1 MSEDGPR
8 DAGYDDF
15 LDAVE
20 AGEPYYLE
28 SPSGNGWLPP
38 REFDPETGERELT
51 EEPLPETGE
60 VLTKTVVN
68 VAGPSFADDAPYV
81 VAVAQFG
88 PVRLTGQIRV
98 EGQKRGVGLEEV
110 EIGQEVEVDVGHND
124 TEGERV
130 ILLELV

>member
-1 MSEDGPR
+1 MSDDDRVR

-38 REFDPETGERELT
+38 REVDPETGERGLE
-51 EEPLPETGE
+51 EEPLPTTGE
-60 VLTKTVVN
+60 VLTSTVTN

-88 PVRLTGQIRV
+88 PVRITGQLQGV
-98 EGQKRGVGLEEV
+98 EEL
-110 EIGQEVEVDVGHND
+110 DVGDDVELSVGENE

-130 ILLELV
+130 LRFEPA